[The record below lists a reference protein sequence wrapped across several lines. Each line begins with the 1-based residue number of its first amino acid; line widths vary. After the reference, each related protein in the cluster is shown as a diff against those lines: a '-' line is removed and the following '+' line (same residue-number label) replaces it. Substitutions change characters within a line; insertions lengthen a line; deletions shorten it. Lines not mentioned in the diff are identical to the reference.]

1 MVIENMSSYTVPL
14 KCIVDTNWIYYSLSY
29 NNKSSTLIEYL
40 IKKLAWCLVGGYNY
54 KYASRCC
61 FETFSI
67 HVITKRSIYVVE
79 QIYDLLIVQPL
90 PKCRHHHSCLNNSWW
105 YFYSASVYLAWNK
118 YGQINTE
125 NPDDLPT
132 RQTTTSTNMTKSS
145 LDEVERKIEHI
156 KSMTNYKITINDKWQ
171 STTWHGWIEIIL
183 LD

>member
-14 KCIVDTNWIYYSLSY
+14 KCIVDTNWIHYSLSY

-40 IKKLAWCLVGGYNY
+40 IKKLGWCLVGGYNY

-79 QIYDLLIVQPL
+79 QIYDLLTVQPL

-105 YFYSASVYLAWNK
+105 YFYSASVYLAWNPNYNCIWANK
-118 YGQINTE
+118 YWKSRNTT
-125 NPDDLPT
+125 L
-132 RQTTTSTNMTKSS
+132 
-145 LDEVERKIEHI
+145 
-156 KSMTNYKITINDKWQ
+156 
-171 STTWHGWIEIIL
+171 HGYIEIAPHIL
-183 LD
+183 NNHGVYWLNFFGCNGSVYLLVTLLKSL